1 VKLRS
6 VNKNKRGFSTIMALV
21 SGALGLGFLI
31 VFSLI
36 FFTNLTDDGIT
47 GSGTAADSSGDR
59 FLGNFSAGVDSISGN
74 LGTVFTIGVFV
85 LIITVLLIAYV
96 FARRNGLMGGGQL
109 G

>member
-1 VKLRS
+1 
-6 VNKNKRGFSTIMALV
+6 MALV
-21 SGALGLGFLI
+21 SGAIGLGFLVI
-31 VFSLI
+31 FSLI
-36 FFTNLTDDGIT
+36 FLANLTDDGIT
-47 GSGTAADSSGDR
+47 GSATLTDNISDAYVS
-59 FLGNFSAGVDSISGN
+59 NFSAGVDAVSGN